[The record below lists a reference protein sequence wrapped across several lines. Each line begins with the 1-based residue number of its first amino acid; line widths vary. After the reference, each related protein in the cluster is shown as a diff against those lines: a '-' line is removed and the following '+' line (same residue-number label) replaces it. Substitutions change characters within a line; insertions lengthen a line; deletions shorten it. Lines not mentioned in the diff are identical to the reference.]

1 MTSLLLNLSNFSIS
15 IEIDALIIYNLLFAN
30 LVKSVKYLA
39 AEEKLITGL
48 QQNQQSMWI
57 NPIGGSVF
65 PDDQSDSRKAVRS
78 LKAANSN
85 CAQFKGWN

>member
-85 CAQFKGWN
+85 LALLKGWN

>member
-30 LVKSVKYLA
+30 LVKSVQYLA

-78 LKAANSN
+78 LKVANSN

>member
-1 MTSLLLNLSNFSIS
+1 MTSLLLNLSNFSMS

-85 CAQFKGWN
+85 LALLKGWN